1 MTTLDLAFASI
12 TELGR
17 KLRSGE
23 TTSVALTELF
33 LGRLETIGPK
43 LNAVVQLTRE
53 RALAEARL
61 ADEELQSGTDRGPL
75 HGIPYGAKDLFA
87 TKGIP
92 TTWGAEPFRDRIIDE
107 DATAIVRLREAGAV
121 LVAKLAMVEIA
132 GGMGY
137 RQANASLT
145 GPALNPW
152 NTDFWAGGSS
162 SGSGAAVGGGLVPF
176 ALGTETW
183 GSILCPAAF
192 CGVAGLRPTY
202 GRVSRYGAMA
212 LSWSMDKIGALTRT
226 AEDCGLVLSA
236 LAGPDPLDASA
247 SDREFVFPD
256 PRAIDKP
263 KLALINGC
271 YDSTHP
277 DVKRS
282 FLESLE
288 VLKQF
293 ATIEELDMP
302 DDLPWNTVPG
312 TIIDCEIAA
321 AFGGMIE
328 SGDIWE
334 LTALEDRFGAHAGQM
349 IPAVD
354 YINALRIRQNLIQP
368 RMDELVKPF
377 DAVITPARSTL
388 AYHAVKP
395 FRDTSRGYSISD
407 FDAAANCCGLP
418 ALTVP
423 NGFGED
429 GLPSG
434 LLFSGR
440 AFSESRLLAIGME
453 FQERTEWHRKVPEI
467 QPAS

>member
-1 MTTLDLAFASI
+1 LPSPPI
-12 TELGR
+12 SELGR
-17 KLRSGE
+17 RLRAGE
-23 TTSVALTELF
+23 ITSVALAELF
-33 LGRLETIGPK
+33 LKRLETFGPP
-43 LNAVVQLTRE
+43 LNAVAQLTRE
-53 RALAEARL
+53 RALTEARL
-61 ADEELQSGTDRGPL
+61 ADEELQSGKDRGPL
-75 HGIPYGAKDLFA
+75 HGIPYGAKDLFS

-92 TTWGAEPFRDRIIDE
+92 TTWGAEPFRGRIIDE
-107 DATAIVRLREAGAV
+107 DATAVVRLRAAGAV

-137 RQANASLT
+137 RQANASWT

-162 SGSGAAVGGGLVPF
+162 SGSGASVGAGLVPF

-183 GSILCPAAF
+183 GSILCPASF

-202 GRVSRYGAMA
+202 GRVSRQGAMA
-212 LSWSMDKIGALTRT
+212 LSWSMDKVGALTRS

-236 LAGPDPLDASA
+236 LAGPDPLDESA
-247 SDREFVFPD
+247 SDREFVFPE
-256 PRAIDKP
+256 PGSVAKP
-263 KLALINGC
+263 KLAVIKGC
-271 YDSTHP
+271 HDSVHP
-277 DVKRS
+277 DVKRC
-282 FLESLE
+282 FLESLD
-288 VLKQF
+288 VLRRF
-293 ATIEELDMP
+293 ATIEELEMP
-302 DDLPWNTVPG
+302 DDLPWNTVPA
-312 TIIDCEIAA
+312 TIIDCEIAS
-321 AFGGMIE
+321 AFEGMIE
-328 SGDIWE
+328 SGAIWE
-334 LTALEDRFGAHAGQM
+334 LTAPEDRFGAHSGQL

-354 YINALRIRQNLIQP
+354 YINALRIRRNVMQP
-368 RMDELVKPF
+368 RMDALVKPF
-377 DAVITPARSTL
+377 DAIITPSRSTP

-395 FRDTSRGYSISD
+395 FRDTSRGYSVSD

-453 FQERTEWHRKVPEI
+453 FQNRTDWHRRVPELN
-467 QPAS
+467 PLD

>member
-1 MTTLDLAFASI
+1 MNATEPSFASI
-12 TELGR
+12 PELGR
-17 KLRSGE
+17 RLRKGE
-23 TTSVALTELF
+23 ITSVALTEFF
-33 LGRLETIGPK
+33 LKRLEQLGPK

-53 RALAEARL
+53 RAMVEAKL
-61 ADEELQSGTDRGPL
+61 ADAELQSGKDRGPL

-107 DATAIVRLREAGAV
+107 DATAVVRLREAGAV

-202 GRVSRYGAMA
+202 GRVSRHGAMA
-212 LSWSMDKIGALTRT
+212 LSWSMDKVGALTRT

-247 SDREFVFPD
+247 SDRQFEFPG
-256 PRAIDKP
+256 PKRNDKP
-263 KLALINGC
+263 KLAVINGC
-271 YDSTHP
+271 YDSVHP
-277 DVKRS
+277 DVKQS

-293 ATIEELDMP
+293 ANVEQLVMP
-302 DDLPWNTVPG
+302 HDLPWNTVPA

-321 AFGGMIE
+321 AFEGMIE
-328 SGDIWE
+328 SREIWE
-334 LTALEDRFGAHAGQM
+334 LTAPEDRFGAHAGQT

-354 YINALRIRQNLIQP
+354 YINALRIRQNVMQP

-377 DAVITPARSTL
+377 DAIVTPARSTL
-388 AYHAVKP
+388 AYHGVKP
-395 FRDTSRGYSISD
+395 FRDTSRGYYISD
-407 FDAAANCCGLP
+407 FDGGANCCGLP

-423 NGFGED
+423 NGYGED

-440 AFSESRLLAIGME
+440 AFSESRLLSIGME
-453 FQERTEWHRKVPEI
+453 YQQRTEWHRKMPKSLI
-467 QPAS
+467 D